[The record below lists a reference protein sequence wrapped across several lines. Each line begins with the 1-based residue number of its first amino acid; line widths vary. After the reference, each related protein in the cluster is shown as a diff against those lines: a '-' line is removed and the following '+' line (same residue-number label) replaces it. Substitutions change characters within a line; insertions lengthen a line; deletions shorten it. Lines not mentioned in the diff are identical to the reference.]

1 MVGLSGLD
9 SKKCQ
14 SIIQYKHHLNIPER
28 ESYKST
34 ILDDA
39 LSSNMEIDEYGETV
53 VKYLREKRKEFSQ
66 EEIEMMASLYQTQE
80 KTTIELAEQFG
91 CSKTTISKLLKAHGV
106 HVTKEKAQ
114 AKLNVG
120 EVITLYE
127 QQHTSE
133 EIARRFK
140 VNPQVILKCL
150 KSHGVKIRSRWDYY
164 NQP

>member
-1 MVGLSGLD
+1 
-9 SKKCQ
+9 
-14 SIIQYKHHLNIPER
+14 
-28 ESYKST
+28 
-34 ILDDA
+34 
-39 LSSNMEIDEYGETV
+39 
-53 VKYLREKRKEFSQ
+53 
-66 EEIEMMASLYQTQE
+66 MASLYQTQE